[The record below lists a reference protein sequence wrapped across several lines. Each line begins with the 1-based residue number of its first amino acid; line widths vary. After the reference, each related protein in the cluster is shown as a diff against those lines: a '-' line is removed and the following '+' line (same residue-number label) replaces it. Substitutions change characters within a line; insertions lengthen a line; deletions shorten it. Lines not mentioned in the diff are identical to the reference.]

1 MPRKSPMS
9 YLKCPG
15 CNKYTETKVVNVRKA
30 VKNNGLR
37 RRRECLDCG
46 ARYSTVEL
54 IVPEGK
60 RSGYSN
66 HKPLYF
72 EEDYHR
78 DENSD
83 IGGSSRYKHRMRRER
98 HPRTNPG

>member
-1 MPRKSPMS
+1 MS
-9 YLKCPG
+9 SFKCPG
-15 CNKYTETKVVNVRKA
+15 CDKYTETRVINCRKA
-30 VKNNGLR
+30 VNLNGFR
-37 RRRECLDCG
+37 RRRVCEGCG
-46 ARYSTVEL
+46 CRYSTVEV

-60 RSGYSN
+60 RGGYPN

-83 IGGSSRYKHRMRRER
+83 IGGSSRYEHRVRNR
-98 HPRTNPG
+98 